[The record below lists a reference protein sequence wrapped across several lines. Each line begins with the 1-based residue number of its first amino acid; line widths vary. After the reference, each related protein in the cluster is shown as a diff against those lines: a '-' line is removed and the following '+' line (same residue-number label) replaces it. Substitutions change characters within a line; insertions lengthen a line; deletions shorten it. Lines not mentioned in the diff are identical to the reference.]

1 MITAKNLDPIFVHAS
16 ARAASSYFFNVLRR
30 NKAFLC
36 FSSAIIDG
44 KRDVADPARKPNIV
58 WRRSDDT
65 FDINHHFLER
75 PDYYEF
81 TEAWDAVM
89 HLCPECPTF
98 QDYLPSGGML
108 SDDLRVFLGALIEH
122 ARSHDKRP
130 VLCETNSRGRVAA
143 LRNVFDGFHIAQ
155 YRDPLSQFGSF
166 IRAVVEAGFWG
177 FLSHPATELGTCA
190 THPLYAIV
198 PAPWRVPSLP
208 WMASNRAQR
217 WASDARYIAM
227 VGAPE
232 RDTMEKVFRWH
243 LFSWVL
249 SNLAA
254 VAYSDLALDM
264 DKIHDDA
271 NYRASIVSSLAAIG
285 VVVDFRDLKKFDR
298 YYLFESFDTETL
310 CNQVSA
316 TIRNALAEG
325 TLDQAL
331 RTVGGQS
338 PVTPTAIGVD
348 ILLSKMN
355 DSLAA
360 MAASADRRRV
370 SAAEWSAV
378 VRKRRKIWF
387 NPSMRILGERVY
399 PFAAPIVHAGR
410 RVGLWN

>member
-1 MITAKNLDPIFVHAS
+1 MIRYSCTPRREV
-16 ARAASSYFFNVLRR
+16 ASSYFFNVLRR

-36 FSSAIIDG
+36 FSSVIIDG

-58 WRRSDDT
+58 
-65 FDINHHFLER
+65 
-75 PDYYEF
+75 
-81 TEAWDAVM
+81 
-89 HLCPECPTF
+89 
-98 QDYLPSGGML
+98 
-108 SDDLRVFLGALIEH
+108 
-122 ARSHDKRP
+122 
-130 VLCETNSRGRVAA
+130 ETNSRGRVAA
-143 LRNVFDGFHIAQ
+143 LRNVFDGFHIVQ
-155 YRDPLSQFGSF
+155 YRDPLSQFRSF
-166 IRAVVEAGFWG
+166 ICAVVEAGFWG

-198 PAPWRVPSLP
+198 PTPWRVPSLP

-243 LFSWVL
+243 LFLWVL

-285 VVVDFRDLKKFDR
+285 LVVDFRDLKKFDR
-298 YYLFESFDTETL
+298 YYVFEFFDTETL

-338 PVTPTAIGVD
+338 PVTPTATGVD

-355 DSLAA
+355 DLLAA
-360 MAASADRRRV
+360 MAAMQTAVASVRRSGALSSENAVRYGSTRACELSANV
-370 SAAEWSAV
+370 
-378 VRKRRKIWF
+378 
-387 NPSMRILGERVY
+387 VY
-399 PFAAPIVHAGR
+399 PFAAPIVHAGQ